1 MREKKAM
8 TDPGHVPAEIALLP
22 CLNSSFAMCP
32 SLAPGC
38 TVAMLLVLFKVTLNM
53 RSSWITRC
61 PFSPPRPAD
70 EYECPPDFAET
81 LSPDARPQ
89 LTAAWICGMVVGTAT
104 AAGVNGRRELKG
116 LISAVQV
123 EDPALSAGTEALL
136 KQSSIAARLE
146 NMEASLKTATRQ
158 KTKRVLRTAM
168 IRSREVIRKADQLR
182 C

>member
-1 MREKKAM
+1 MDAT

-22 CLNSSFAMCP
+22 CLTNSFATCP

-38 TVAMLLVLFKVTLNM
+38 TVATLVVLFKVTLNM
-53 RSSWITRC
+53 RSSWMTKC
-61 PFSPPRPAD
+61 PFSPPRPED

-89 LTAAWICGMVVGTAT
+89 LIAACICGMVVGTAT

-123 EDPALSAGTEALL
+123 EEPILLAGTAALL
-136 KQSSIAARLE
+136 KQSSIAARLCKI
-146 NMEASLKTATRQ
+146 EALPKTATRQ
-158 KTKRVLRTAM
+158 RSKMILKTAITWDGKAT
-168 IRSREVIRKADQLR
+168 SKADQLR